1 MSPAWKPRVTVAVVV
16 EQDGRFLM
24 VEEETSDGI
33 RLNQPAGHLDPGE
46 TPVQGAVRETM
57 EETAHPFTPTA
68 LIGIYIARSA
78 SNGDREDV
86 TYVRFAFTGEVGT
99 ADAGRPLDAGI
110 LRALWLTADEI
121 RARLAVHRSP
131 LVMKCIDDYLA
142 GRRHPLSLVF
152 THPSA
157 LSA

>member
-16 EQDGRFLM
+16 ERDGRFLM

-33 RLNQPAGHLDPGE
+33 RINQPAGHLDPGE
-46 TPVQGAVRETM
+46 TPLQGAVRETM
-57 EETAHPFTPTA
+57 EETAHPFTPMA
-68 LIGIYIARSA
+68 LLGIYISRSA

-86 TYVRFAFTGEVGT
+86 TYVRFAFTGEVGA

-121 RARLAVHRSP
+121 RARLAEHRSP

-142 GRRHPLSLVF
+142 GQRYPLSLVF
-152 THPSA
+152 THPSV